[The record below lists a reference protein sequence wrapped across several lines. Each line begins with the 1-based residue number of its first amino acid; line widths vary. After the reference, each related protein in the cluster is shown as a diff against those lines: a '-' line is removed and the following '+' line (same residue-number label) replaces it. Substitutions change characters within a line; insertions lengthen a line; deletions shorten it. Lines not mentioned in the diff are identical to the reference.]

1 VAKADKDLYE
11 KVRASGMRKRVART
25 VAEAAHQAER
35 SIDDKAPDLLR
46 TMADR
51 MRSVAGTLEDRATG
65 GPAKRSEAAQ
75 KAARTRKRNAAKRSE
90 AGRKA
95 ARSRASSA
103 KSGG

>member
-11 KVRASGMRKRVART
+11 KARASGMRKRVART

-51 MRSVAGTLEDRATG
+51 MRSVADTLEDRATG